1 MNLGLRAREGFQI
14 KAQLGEEARQIPT
27 QSQQIK
33 NRKEGSLDIVVQVKH
48 TDDYK

>member
-14 KAQLGEEARQIPT
+14 KAQLDEEARQIPT